1 MSDNPVFTSVQGNL
15 PTMPVYSGI
24 LELDPA
30 TDVAIIGTELGIWA
44 SDNVSSGT
52 WYYAG
57 GEIGQ
62 LPVMDIVQQRYFK
75 PGYYITFQD
84 PVTNE
89 QFYEIYPETENI
101 GDIYVA
107 TFGRGIYKVDMDY
120 VGIDDNNLSDANQ
133 TQNMQ
138 IYPNPTV
145 NNFKVSFTLENSL
158 DSKINVY
165 DLSGR
170 LVITRDFGKLA
181 KGKHELPVGTTSLNN
196 GTYILQLVTGG
207 SITTDKIIILK

>member
-1 MSDNPVFTSVQGNL
+1 
-15 PTMPVYSGI
+15 MPVYSGI

-207 SITTDKIIILK
+207 SPTKSSY